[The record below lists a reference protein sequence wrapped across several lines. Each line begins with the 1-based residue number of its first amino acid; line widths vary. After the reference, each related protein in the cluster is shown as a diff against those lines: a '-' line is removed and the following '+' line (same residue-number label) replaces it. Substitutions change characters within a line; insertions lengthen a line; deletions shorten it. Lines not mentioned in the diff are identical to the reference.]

1 MSPLLVEAGGILIA
15 AATLGVAVYAA
26 AVWWRTHD
34 DPLGGQDT
42 HRKWPLLWVLG
53 IVLLSRLWTLGAGSA
68 GAYLHIRGDWPQIT
82 FPELWNRW
90 DAPHYLDIARDGYQT
105 EGDPRYFIVFYPLYP
120 WLVRGAGWVFGDM
133 FWAAMAV
140 SNACFFAACVL
151 LYRLFRMDM
160 DADSAGWGVVY
171 LCFSPLAFF
180 MSIPYTESLYL
191 LLTVA
196 FFYAAKKEKWLWAG
210 VTGFLA
216 AMSRNF
222 GVLLLVPL
230 TVFAIEKWRR
240 REKRGW
246 WGIAACFLLIPAG
259 LFSYLCV
266 NKVITGDW
274 FTFMD
279 YQKEHWY
286 NTFGFFGE
294 NLMHHIERIFS
305 GPWNDIVTVFLPNV
319 AAFLFSLGMLLY
331 GVRKVPGAY
340 LAYGIVYL
348 IVAYSP
354 TWLLSGGRYMMV
366 LFPLW
371 GILALAVK
379 GKRRRFALL
388 AVQGAVS
395 LVYSMLFAMGRSVL

>member
-42 HRKWPLLWVLG
+42 RREWPLLWVLG
-53 IVLLSRLWTLGAGSA
+53 IVLLSRLWTLGVGSA

-120 WLVRGAGWVFGDM
+120 WLVRGAGWAFGDM

-140 SNACFFAACVL
+140 SNSCFFAACVL

-210 VTGFLA
+210 GSGVFGGHEPQFRGA
-216 AMSRNF
+216 AAGPLNGIRDREMAAA
-222 GVLLLVPL
+222 GEEGLVGH
-230 TVFAIEKWRR
+230 
-240 REKRGW
+240 RGE
-246 WGIAACFLLIPAG
+246 L
-259 LFSYLCV
+259 SV
-266 NKVITGDW
+266 D
-274 FTFMD
+274 
-279 YQKEHWY
+279 
-286 NTFGFFGE
+286 
-294 NLMHHIERIFS
+294 
-305 GPWNDIVTVFLPNV
+305 
-319 AAFLFSLGMLLY
+319 
-331 GVRKVPGAY
+331 PG
-340 LAYGIVYL
+340 
-348 IVAYSP
+348 
-354 TWLLSGGRYMMV
+354 
-366 LFPLW
+366 
-371 GILALAVK
+371 
-379 GKRRRFALL
+379 
-388 AVQGAVS
+388 GAVF
-395 LVYSMLFAMGRSVL
+395 VSMRQ